1 MVLETAIEELDLS
14 MRLFHRLRRA
24 GLETVNDIVSLTWQD
39 LKQRARLTPLLM
51 EEIISRLDQAGF
63 RLLNCPVERYATADE
78 CVKEIKRQIRLSN
91 SNTLRLE
98 FLPPDPESYTKGGKG
113 YTIYFNIH
121 SLLTKPIKLSIC
133 DSGVFANKR
142 QWNRDYNYTGHTLS
156 NEYVFPTIP
165 RTVGQIFLT
174 ENASYEE
181 LEKGDFYT
189 VSFECE
195 KNNTL
200 YFYKYVYLGNGQW
213 EFYDYYEVEK

>member
-1 MVLETAIEELDLS
+1 MPKNYSSPLDGVSIEDIMSEVGHESASDS
-14 MRLFHRLRRA
+14 TSSSQRRS
-24 GLETVNDIVSLTWQD
+24 GRQ
-39 LKQRARLTPLLM
+39 
-51 EEIISRLDQAGF
+51 
-63 RLLNCPVERYATADE
+63 
-78 CVKEIKRQIRLSN
+78 IKRQIRLSN

-98 FLPPDPESYTKGGKG
+98 FLPPDPGSYTKGGKG

>member
-1 MVLETAIEELDLS
+1 MVLEIEDLS
-14 MRLFHRLRRA
+14 VRLYGRLKRA
-24 GLETVNDIVSLTWQD
+24 GFNTINDIVSVTWQD
-39 LKQRARLTPLLM
+39 LKQRARLSPVLM
-51 EEIISRLDQAGF
+51 EEIIVRLDQVGL
-63 RLLNCPVERYATADE
+63 RLLNCPKERYATADE
-78 CVKEIKRQIRLSN
+78 CVREIKRQIRLSR

-98 FLPPDPESYTKGGKG
+98 FLPPDPGSYTRGGKG

-121 SLLTKPIKLSIC
+121 SLITEPIKLSIC

-181 LEKGDFYT
+181 LKKGDFYT
-189 VSFECE
+189 VSFECK
-195 KNNTL
+195 KNI
-200 YFYKYVYLGNGQW
+200 
-213 EFYDYYEVEK
+213 

>member
-1 MVLETAIEELDLS
+1 M
-14 MRLFHRLRRA
+14 
-24 GLETVNDIVSLTWQD
+24 LT
-39 LKQRARLTPLLM
+39 
-51 EEIISRLDQAGF
+51 E
-63 RLLNCPVERYATADE
+63 
-78 CVKEIKRQIRLSN
+78 
-91 SNTLRLE
+91 
-98 FLPPDPESYTKGGKG
+98 
-113 YTIYFNIH
+113 
-121 SLLTKPIKLSIC
+121 PIKLSIC

-200 YFYKYVYLGNGQW
+200 YITNLLTNVDSPTSFLM
-213 EFYDYYEVEK
+213 ETAH